1 MRKTY
6 KQWLAAVLCL
16 VCMWAMAPAGA
27 GAEEEAY
34 YPFALP
40 GVLEVVQLN
49 NVPPPA
55 QVLTLWEAFNRR
67 GKRNR
72 FRGPEPAGGRHVHIH
87 GGPVV

>member
-6 KQWLAAVLCL
+6 KRWLAAVLCL

-49 NVPPPA
+49 NVPPTCGRTSTEGESATPMSGA
-55 QVLTLWEAFNRR
+55 KTWSFPPTAWERI
-67 GKRNR
+67 
-72 FRGPEPAGGRHVHIH
+72 PLP
-87 GGPVV
+87 

>member
-27 GAEEEAY
+27 GAEEVAY

-49 NVPPPA
+49 NVPPTA

-67 GKRNR
+67 GKRNPNVR
-72 FRGPEPAGGRHVHIH
+72 CENV
-87 GGPVV
+87 

>member
-40 GVLEVVQLN
+40 GCWRWCSSTTCR
-49 NVPPPA
+49 PRP
-55 QVLTLWEAFNRR
+55 R
-67 GKRNR
+67 
-72 FRGPEPAGGRHVHIH
+72 
-87 GGPVV
+87 

>member
-6 KQWLAAVLCL
+6 KRWLAAVLCL

-49 NVPPPA
+49 NVPPTA
-55 QVLTLWEAFNRR
+55 QVITLWEDFNRSATPMSGAKTWSFPPTAWER
-67 GKRNR
+67 I
-72 FRGPEPAGGRHVHIH
+72 PLP
-87 GGPVV
+87 

>member
-34 YPFALP
+34 
-40 GVLEVVQLN
+40 
-49 NVPPPA
+49 
-55 QVLTLWEAFNRR
+55 
-67 GKRNR
+67 
-72 FRGPEPAGGRHVHIH
+72 
-87 GGPVV
+87 